1 MLLPPLEGL
10 LVELGH
16 HREHRLHRLR
26 DECELNVRTGTGATT
41 CSERRARLAIGIVRK
56 LTYYNSEGNTG
67 HNYETVKICG
77 ALETCEL
84 CVPVHTR
91 C

>member
-41 CSERRARLAIGIVRK
+41 CSERRARLAIGIVE
-56 LTYYNSEGNTG
+56 S
-67 HNYETVKICG
+67 
-77 ALETCEL
+77 
-84 CVPVHTR
+84 
-91 C
+91 